1 MRAVCWRG
9 AALLLGMSVVAAAQ
23 ARAVGAQEPQVQTR
37 ATAAGTESAANRA
50 GANRGIRPEGLIHLD
65 VVVTDGAGETV
76 TGLEPR
82 DFTLLDDG
90 HPEPI
95 VSVDAFGGIA
105 RAAPEPPLVILLI
118 DTLDAGAVE
127 QEERRGVEQFLRKNQ
142 GRLAHPTMVFSLED
156 TGFWLDAQPS
166 MDGNALA
173 DAVEHLKRVRLL
185 LGPASSFEVQP
196 GTQPIAGLGR
206 IDNEYSLFPPL
217 SGLKALG
224 WIATAERRKAGR
236 KLLLWVGPGVGMGSG
251 AYPDR
256 RYVLSAAGLSLYG
269 GSIPRYFP
277 ANLACPDS
285 LKSNSLRLD
294 SHCPQAQQNVLD
306 MAQWFSTLLRE
317 ARLVVDTFAV
327 GEENTALS
335 RQPGFRNPEAKS
347 EMPGVKLIDEWKQFL
362 RGPASAAQASPM
374 ILYKKVLA
382 VESGGRAL
390 SGAEAG
396 GPQESGRPSE
406 QEALVEQIGDR
417 VRSLGPFYTL
427 TFDPP
432 AAAHADEAHSIAVK
446 VGAAGMTA
454 HTNAEYYD
462 EPYFTDE
469 PDSTAQHA
477 TTAGLEAAV
486 HAARGLPDEDA
497 AQQLAHLELT
507 EPVGAEQLVA
517 LSAELHGAKA
527 QQALAAMVDAAAF
540 LPLPTEGLHAGGDA
554 PDAAEQ
560 TRLLGLAAQY
570 LDETIPKLPDFF
582 ATRTAVQYSET
593 PAFHEGHTQVR
604 AAPMH
609 ETTAYRAGVLYR
621 TGGEVVEQGK
631 VKRPEKDAWML
642 TYGTFGPLLRT
653 MREALQV
660 PGNVTWRRWET
671 GAEGKRAVFAYAVP
685 AAQSQFAVLGCCLPS
700 GDGTSGFAAMPGYHG
715 EIAIDAV
722 SGAIL
727 RITVEAE
734 LKGFVPQDRSE
745 MMVEYG
751 PVTLGGRTYV
761 LPQRSV
767 SLARQRVTAG
777 LGEWNQAFLSW
788 GPYETTVNEFTFT
801 DYHMFRGEG
810 RVLPGVLPADSPPQ

>member
-1 MRAVCWRG
+1 MRAVCWRS
-9 AALLLGMSVVAAAQ
+9 AALLVGISVVAGGR
-23 ARAVGAQEPQVQTR
+23 ARAVGAQEPQLESLPRVAGGSG
-37 ATAAGTESAANRA
+37 ATAIRT
-50 GANRGIRPEGLIHLD
+50 GANKGIRPEGLIHLD
-65 VVVTDGAGETV
+65 VAVTDGAGELV

-95 VSVDAFGGIA
+95 VSFDAFGGMRA
-105 RAAPEPPLVILLI
+105 AAPEPPLVILLI

-196 GTQPIAGLGR
+196 GAQPIAGLGR
-206 IDNEYSLFPPL
+206 IDNEYWLFPPA
-217 SGLKALG
+217 SALKALG

-236 KLLLWVGPGVGMGSG
+236 KLLLWIGPGVGMGSG

-256 RYVLSAAGLSLYG
+256 KYELSTVGRLVYG
-269 GSIPRYFP
+269 GSVKRYFP
-277 ANLACPDS
+277 ANLGCGDS
-285 LKSNSLRLD
+285 LFSKEPRPD

-327 GEENTALS
+327 GEENVTLS
-335 RQPGFRNPEAKS
+335 RQPGFKNPEAKS
-347 EMPGVKLIDEWKQFL
+347 DRPGVRLIDEWKQYL
-362 RGPASAAQASPM
+362 TGPASAEETSPM
-374 ILYKKVLA
+374 ELYKKVLA

-396 GPQESGRPSE
+396 GKEE
-406 QEALVEQIGDR
+406 QAGVAEQIEDC
-417 VRSLGPFYTL
+417 VRGLGAFYTL

-432 AAAHADEAHSIAVK
+432 AAAHADEAHSITVK
-446 VGAAGMTA
+446 VDGAGVTA
-454 HTNAEYYD
+454 HTNAGYYD

-469 PDSTAQHA
+469 PDPAARQVTA
-477 TTAGLEAAV
+477 TELEAAV
-486 HAARGLPDEDA
+486 DAARGISDEEA
-497 AQQLAHLELT
+497 AQRLAHLALMEQ
-507 EPVGAEQLVA
+507 VSAEKLA
-517 LSAELHGAKA
+517 SLSAEMRGAKA
-527 QQALAAMVDAAAF
+527 RQALTAVVDAAAF
-540 LPLPTEGLHAGGDA
+540 LQLPTGELRAGGDA
-554 PDAAEQ
+554 PDGAEQ
-560 TRLLGLAAQY
+560 TRLLGLAVQY
-570 LDETIPKLPDFF
+570 LNQTIPKLPDFF

-593 PAFHEGHTQVR
+593 PAFHEGNTQVR
-604 AAPMH
+604 ATPMH

-621 TGGEVVEQGK
+621 TGGEVVEQAK
-631 VKRPEKDAWML
+631 VKHPEKDAWML
-642 TYGTFGPLLRT
+642 TYGTFGPLLPT

-660 PGNVTWRRWET
+660 PGNATWRRWET
-671 GAEGKRAVFAYAVP
+671 GVDGKRAVFAYAVP

-700 GDGTSGFAAMPGYHG
+700 GDGTSGFAAIPGYHG

-722 SGAIL
+722 TGAIL

-751 PVTLGGRTYV
+751 PVTLGGKTYV

-767 SLARQRVTAG
+767 SLARQRVIAG
-777 LGEWNQAFLSW
+777 LGEWNEAFLTW
-788 GPYETTVNEFTFT
+788 GPYETTVNEFSFT

-810 RVLPGVLPADSPPQ
+810 RILPGPSPADSPPQ